1 MKEAKTTMSRRT
13 FAKAA
18 GAAVAAGAM
27 GLAGVACSSEGPSS
41 SSSAAAENGDASESG
56 LIPLTIGY
64 WGGSPC
70 ELPMYI
76 AREQGY
82 WEEAGIEPNF
92 MLITQD
98 VSILLANEE
107 IDVFESTPGDFPAI
121 YQGMPLKHID
131 TIHVGCW
138 SGVTNDPEIQSCKDL
153 AGKRVGTT
161 MMNGPA
167 YTECVALCA
176 REGGD
181 PSQINW
187 VAYTGSTIET
197 ALMNG
202 EIDAA
207 CGSDATTYPIKYNHQ
222 DSVRFFY
229 TSADE
234 LGEFYCCFTGVNA
247 NTLEK
252 HPDVG
257 DKIATAMAKAIDY
270 INEDPDRASNESME
284 GGYMDSDYPD
294 IQRGLTKNYLLG
306 HGNEED
312 FKRSI
317 KERWRELADAG
328 LLTEAPVNPF
338 TDGQLDD
345 QANQQ
350 LDEYLDSLVDM
361 VARWHGNAPEAAAT
375 ADTTGVVVK
384 LEQRGP
390 AYVI

>member
-131 TIHVGCW
+131 TIH
-138 SGVTNDPEIQSCKDL
+138 
-153 AGKRVGTT
+153 A
-161 MMNGPA
+161 GPA
-167 YTECVALCA
+167 SPMIRSSTAA
-176 REGGD
+176 RT
-181 PSQINW
+181 W
-187 VAYTGSTIET
+187 
-197 ALMNG
+197 
-202 EIDAA
+202 
-207 CGSDATTYPIKYNHQ
+207 
-222 DSVRFFY
+222 
-229 TSADE
+229 
-234 LGEFYCCFTGVNA
+234 
-247 NTLEK
+247 
-252 HPDVG
+252 
-257 DKIATAMAKAIDY
+257 
-270 INEDPDRASNESME
+270 RASAWAL
-284 GGYMDSDYPD
+284 P
-294 IQRGLTKNYLLG
+294 
-306 HGNEED
+306 
-312 FKRSI
+312 
-317 KERWRELADAG
+317 
-328 LLTEAPVNPF
+328 
-338 TDGQLDD
+338 
-345 QANQQ
+345 
-350 LDEYLDSLVDM
+350 
-361 VARWHGNAPEAAAT
+361 
-375 ADTTGVVVK
+375 
-384 LEQRGP
+384 
-390 AYVI
+390 

>member
-1 MKEAKTTMSRRT
+1 MGEMRSMSRRS
-13 FAKAA
+13 FAKAI

-27 GLAGVACSSEGPSS
+27 GVVGAGCSSGDQA
-41 SSSAAAENGDASESG
+41 SSAASSHSAATGESG
-56 LIPLTIGY
+56 LTPLTIGY

-70 ELPMYI
+70 ELPMYV
-76 AREQGY
+76 AKEQHY
-82 WEEAGIEPNF
+82 WEDAGIEPNF

-98 VSILLANEE
+98 VSILLANNE

-121 YQGMPLKHID
+121 YQGMPLKHVD

-138 SGVTNDPEIQSCKDL
+138 SGVTNDPEIKSCKDL
-153 AGKRVGTT
+153 VGKRVGTT

-181 PSQINW
+181 PSQIQW
-187 VAYTGSTIET
+187 IAYTGSTIES

-207 CGSDATTYPIKYNHQ
+207 CGSDATTYPIRYNHP
-222 DSVRFFY
+222 DEVDFFY

-247 NTLEK
+247 NALEK
-252 HPDVG
+252 DPTIG
-257 DKIATAMAKAIDY
+257 DKVATAMARAIDY
-270 INEDPDRASNESME
+270 INEDPERAANESME
-284 GGYMDSDYPD
+284 GGYMDSEYPE
-294 IQRGLTKNYLLG
+294 IQRGLTKNYLFG
-306 HGNEED
+306 HGSEED
-312 FKRSI
+312 FRRSI
-317 KERWRELADAG
+317 KERWRELSDAG

-338 TDGQLDD
+338 TDQMND
-345 QANQQ
+345 QTNKQ
-350 LDEYLDSLVDM
+350 LDEYLDGLVDM
-361 VARWHGNAPEAAAT
+361 VARWHGNAPEAAPT
-375 ADTTGVVVK
+375 ADTAGVVVK

-390 AYVI
+390 AYTI

>member
-1 MKEAKTTMSRRT
+1 MKEAKTVMSRRT

-18 GAAVAAGAM
+18 GAAVAAGVM
-27 GLAGVACSSEGPSS
+27 GLAGVACSSGSSEG
-41 SSSAAAENGDASESG
+41 SSSAGSENGDATESG

-64 WGGSPC
+64 WGGTPC

-138 SGVTNDPEIQSCKDL
+138 SGVTNDPDIQSCKDL

-252 HPDVG
+252 HPEVG

-294 IQRGLTKNYLLG
+294 IQRGLTKNYLFG

-361 VARWHGNAPEAAAT
+361 VARWHGNAPEAAST
-375 ADTTGVVVK
+375 ADATGVVVK

-390 AYVI
+390 AYII